1 MPPRRRKR
9 IDPAAFELPVEQ
21 IRRASTP
28 TRTSCAPARSF
39 AQDRQSPHVLMQFT
53 GKNEGWLG
61 GIDEAIAILK
71 LCSDDWT
78 ALTVNALYEGDR
90 YEGWDTVLTVEGP
103 YEALRP
109 PRDALPRRARPA
121 DEDLHQRQAG
131 VRAAQSKPVMFF
143 GARDDVLWT
152 QPGDGYSAMV
162 GGVKMV
168 STEAQASFFGG
179 KAVGTIPHALIAALG
194 GDTVK
199 ATKRFAETIEGVDV
213 IALVDYDN
221 DCVKTSLDVAR
232 ALEDR
237 LWGVRLDTA
246 ENMVDK
252 SVFSQMGGVQSH
264 GRQCELV
271 WNVRNALDAEGFG
284 DVKIIV
290 SGGFDAARICAFE
303 EDGVPVDAYGVGAAL
318 FDGRFD
324 FTADIVQVN
333 GKAGGEGRPQAAGES
348 APGTGEVDGRRPKAR
363 RRRDRRR

>member
-9 IDPAAFELPVEQ
+9 LDPAAFGLPVDLIKQ
-21 IRRASTP
+21 GFYTDAYFNRAREVLRKD
-28 TRTSCAPARSF
+28 TRSSR
-39 AQDRQSPHVLMQFT
+39 VVMQFS
-53 GKNEGWLG
+53 GKDEGWIG
-61 GIDEAIAILK
+61 GVDEAIALLK
-71 LCSDDWT
+71 LCADDWS
-78 ALTVNALYEGDR
+78 ALAVDALYEGDR
-90 YEGWDTVLTVEGP
+90 YESWDTVLRIEGP
-103 YEALRP
+103 YDDFGFLETLCLGALGRRTRICTNAKLVCEA
-109 PRDALPRRARPA
+109 A
-121 DEDLHQRQAG
+121 H
-131 VRAAQSKPVMFF
+131 SKPVMFF

-162 GGVKMV
+162 GGVKQV
-168 STEAQASFFGG
+168 STEAQGSLFGG
-179 KAVGTIPHALIAALG
+179 KAVGTIPHALIAAFG

-221 DCVKTSLDVAR
+221 DSVKTSLDVAR

-246 ENMVDK
+246 EHMVDK
-252 SVFSQMGGVQSH
+252 SVLAQMGGFTPTGVNAN
-264 GRQCELV
+264 LV
-271 WNVRNALDAEGFG
+271 WNVRNALDTEGFG

-290 SGGFDAARICAFE
+290 SGGFDAQRIAAFE

-333 GKAGGEGRPQAAGES
+333 GKPQAKAGRTLREN
-348 APGTGEVDGRRPKAR
+348 PRMERVK
-363 RRRDRRR
+363 